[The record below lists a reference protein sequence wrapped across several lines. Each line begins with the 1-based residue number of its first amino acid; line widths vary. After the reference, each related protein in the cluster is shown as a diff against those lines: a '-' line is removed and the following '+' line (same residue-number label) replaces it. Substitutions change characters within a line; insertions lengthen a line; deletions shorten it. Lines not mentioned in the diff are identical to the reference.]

1 MSNEPAPLPPRT
13 TCLVEARTTSKMAAN
28 ISSSMLIPLAS
39 SASNV
44 SSFLFQVSEKD
55 TEAITNYKLCSKC
68 SLTRETESKGLTNEA
83 REAARCARA
92 AQAQLS
98 FKTGSKP
105 MVDVTNY
112 VVGPSMLDT
121 KINRM
126 VKQINLRWTEY
137 DGHEL
142 ALLAKHYELC
152 FEDNFCIA
160 PEASTQNIEGLYQFY
175 ANHSNCQ
182 MALGQDNAKHTK
194 GLTRGTYMNIEV
206 VVDSSKEEE
215 DEESAQGKRKAGSNS
230 HDQLIKRIKQ
240 SGNSAG
246 TRGFTG
252 WVGAPA
258 LLALTWS
265 LRDATRMLTVFQQS
279 LGTHAVHATEPWLRG
294 RATAQLGD
302 MQAPAR
308 EVMDVS
314 RQPHLFV
321 LPSLLDAVRALA
333 VVGDGQFNDTRCIIK
348 TKDYNLRESN
358 A

>member
-1 MSNEPAPLPPRT
+1 MSNEPAPLPPLNDLP
-13 TCLVEARTTSKMAAN
+13 CGGKDNEQDGCQHIFIYAD
-28 ISSSMLIPLAS
+28 SSRILCFKCI
-39 SASNV
+39 
-44 SSFLFQVSEKD
+44 
-55 TEAITNYKLCSKC
+55 KLSVP
-68 SLTRETESKGLTNEA
+68 ETESKGLTNEA

-92 AQAQLS
+92 AQVQLS

-105 MVDVTNY
+105 MVNVTNH

-142 ALLAKHYELC
+142 ALLAPDSRHYELC

-252 WVGAPA
+252 WGC
-258 LLALTWS
+258 
-265 LRDATRMLTVFQQS
+265 D
-279 LGTHAVHATEPWLRG
+279 GEPWDSCGACDGTLAKGARYGAAGGHASTSTGSDGCLQATAPLCTAEPAG
-294 RATAQLGD
+294 RAGT
-302 MQAPAR
+302 R
-308 EVMDVS
+308 S
-314 RQPHLFV
+314 RRRWAIQ
-321 LPSLLDAVRALA
+321 
-333 VVGDGQFNDTRCIIK
+333 
-348 TKDYNLRESN
+348 
-358 A
+358 